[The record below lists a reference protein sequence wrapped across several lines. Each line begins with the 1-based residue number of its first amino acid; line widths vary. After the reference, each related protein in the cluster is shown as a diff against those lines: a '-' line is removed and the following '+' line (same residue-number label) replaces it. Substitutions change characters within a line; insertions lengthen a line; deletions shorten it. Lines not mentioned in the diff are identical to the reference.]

1 MRITKS
7 IFKQIIKEELI
18 SIMREVAEDRP
29 ARPPGKVAI
38 ALASPSKYTLSNYS
52 MSDLR
57 TLAFGQLF
65 KAIIALLD
73 MGSYQTAKS
82 HFDKNIHVML
92 QALQD
97 KFDKTGMQSQ
107 RHLDDFAEWVL
118 LIKERFDDLETSGF
132 ADKEEADQIKEF
144 LSDRMPLALNA
155 AIANARMG

>member
-7 IFKQIIKEELI
+7 NLKKIIKEEYKKIL
-18 SIMREVAEDRP
+18 EATEDRP
-29 ARPPGKVAI
+29 PRPPGKVAI

-73 MGSYQTAKS
+73 MGSYQTAKR
-82 HFDKNIHVML
+82 HFNQNIHVML

-97 KFDKTGMQSQ
+97 KFDEMGMQSQ

-118 LIKERFDDLETSGF
+118 LVKERFDDLEASGF
-132 ADKEEADQIKEF
+132 ADKEEANQIKKW
-144 LSDRMPLALNA
+144 LSDEVPLALNA
-155 AIANARMG
+155 AIANARLG